1 MQGKGLIRFFL
12 VVMILVTAYQFLLVL
27 PTLKV
32 EGDAE
37 SHADTVSANAPT
49 EQKETVRKMA
59 RVAYLDSMSTE
70 TVLSIPLLKEYTYQD
85 LKGQQLAYGLD
96 LKGGM
101 SVVLQVDLREFVKKL
116 ADDSNAPPFLAA
128 LDQATI
134 DQKNSQSDFVTL
146 FANAWSTKSNGM
158 KLAEIFSLNEGL
170 REEINSQTSDSEVIA
185 IVREKA
191 NQTVDLTFK
200 RLKERIDKFGVSQP
214 NVSLDAGRDLIL
226 VELPGV
232 DNPER
237 ARQFLKASAQLEFW
251 KVHRITD
258 GSLSSVILRA
268 DEKLKSSMGDSLTV
282 ETTVAEPIINE
293 RKIFERDTLGN
304 VADSTKFETVYDT
317 LAAPVNPADNFG
329 PLLKIFQPNQ
339 GNYSFAVLG
348 SASKNKRNAVM
359 AMLSRPEIQSM
370 FPNDLKLQWGYK
382 PIRDRET
389 NEVTREYLLYMIKT
403 GRDGAPPLEG
413 DRITKA
419 SVQPDPTTGEVQV
432 SLEMDGQGTQVWGEL
447 TTDAARNQN
456 REIAISLDGEIVSA
470 PTVNEPI
477 LSGRSSISGG
487 FSQQEAQDL
496 SNILEIGKLPADIK
510 IIQEALVGP
519 TLGQD
524 NINRSLTSMAIG
536 FLLVMLF
543 MILYYGGGG
552 IVSIIAL
559 MANLFFIFGALAS
572 IGTVLTLPGVAGI
585 ILTVGMAVDANV
597 IIYERIREELRTGKA
612 LTQAISDG
620 FRHSYSAIIDAN
632 VTTILVAFVLFY
644 FGMGPIKGFAA
655 VLIVG
660 VISSVFAAVLI
671 GRLIIDWWVG
681 KGNNL
686 SFSMGWSR
694 NVFADLNIDWLG
706 KRKMAYMISGTVIV
720 LGIISMFARGFD
732 LGVDF
737 RGGYSYTV
745 QFDKNVSVDSDK
757 LRAALTPVFGDE
769 PIVKTFDSANTYSI
783 TTTEDAAEVK
793 DDKIAEQIMG
803 KLHEGV
809 NGIIGGSLNID
820 DFKNPS
826 FAGTHVTASNTVGPT
841 IADDIRTSS
850 IYATIFALLLI
861 FLYIFIRFR
870 KWQFS
875 LGAVAALFHDV
886 LVVLSVFSILWGFAP
901 WSMEVD
907 QAFIAALLTVVG
919 YSINDTVVV
928 FDRIREYLD
937 TYSKKD
943 KYEVIN
949 MAVNSTVSRTIIT
962 SVTTI
967 FVVLILF
974 VFGSGSIKGFAWALV
989 VGVVVGTYSS
999 IFVATPIVHDFS
1011 GDMKPKEA
1019 EDAKSNRFSKALK

>member
-27 PTLKV
+27 PTMKV

-37 SHADTVSANAPT
+37 AHADALSSNAPV
-49 EQKETVRKMA
+49 EQKEDVRKMA

-70 TVLSIPLLKEYTYQD
+70 TVLSIPLLKDYTYQD
-85 LKGQQLAYGLD
+85 LKSQQLAYGLD

-128 LDQATI
+128 LDQAKKEQRT
-134 DQKNSQSDFVTL
+134 SQSDFVTL
-146 FANAWSTKSNGM
+146 FANAWSQNANGM
-158 KLAEIFSLNEGL
+158 KLNEIFSLNEGL
-170 REEINSQTSDSEVIA
+170 RDQINSQTSDAEVVSI
-185 IVREKA
+185 IREKA
-191 NQTVDLTFK
+191 NQTVNLTFE
-200 RLKERIDKFGVSQP
+200 RLKQRIDKFGVSQP

-237 ARQFLKASAQLEFW
+237 ARQLLSASAQLEFW
-251 KVHRITD
+251 KTYRLTD
-258 GSLSSVILRA
+258 GDLASLIMRA
-268 DEKLKSSMGDSLTV
+268 DAKLKEVMGD
-282 ETTVAEPIINE
+282 TTAVAVAEPIINE
-293 RKIFERDTLGN
+293 RKIYERDTLGN
-304 VADSTKFETVYDT
+304 VIDSTKFESVFDT
-317 LAAPVNPADNFG
+317 LPGQIDPGSNFG

-339 GNYSFAVLG
+339 GNYPLTALG
-348 SASKNKRNAVM
+348 AAEKNKRNAVM
-359 AMLSRPEIQSM
+359 AMLERPAIKAM
-370 FPNDLKLQWGYK
+370 FPSDMRLMWGDK

-389 NEVTREYLLYMIKT
+389 NELTREYLLYMVKT
-403 GRDGAPPLEG
+403 GRDDVAPLEG
-413 DRITKA
+413 DRVTQA
-419 SVQPDPTTGEVQV
+419 SVQPDPTTGEIQV
-432 SLEMDGQGTQVWGEL
+432 SLEMDGQGTQVWGDL
-447 TTDAARNQN
+447 TTEAARDGN
-456 REIAISLDGEIVSA
+456 RSIAIALDGEVVSA
-470 PTVNEPI
+470 PGVNEPI

-487 FSQQEAQDL
+487 FTQQEAQDL
-496 SNILEIGKLPADIK
+496 ANILEIGKLPAKIE

-524 NINRSLTSMAIG
+524 NIRRSLTSMAIG
-536 FLLVMLF
+536 FVLVMLF
-543 MILYYGGGG
+543 MILYYAGGG
-552 IVSIIAL
+552 IVSIVAL
-559 MANLFFIFGALAS
+559 MVNLFFIFGALAS

-597 IIYERIREELRTGKA
+597 IIYERIREELREGKSVA
-612 LTQAISDG
+612 QAISDG

-644 FGMGPIKGFAA
+644 FGLGPIKGFAA

-660 VISSVFAAVLI
+660 VISSVFAAVLV
-671 GRLIIDWWVG
+671 GRLIIDWWIG
-681 KGNNL
+681 RGNNL
-686 SFSMGWSR
+686 SFSMGWSE
-694 NVFADLNIDWLG
+694 NVFANLDIDWLG
-706 KRKMAYMISGTVIV
+706 KRKIAYGVSLTIIL
-720 LGIISMFARGFD
+720 LGFASMYFRGFD

-745 QFDKNVSVDSDK
+745 QFDDNVDVSADK
-757 LRAALTPVFGDE
+757 LRTVLATSLGEE
-769 PIVKTFDSANTYSI
+769 PIVKTFDAANTYSI
-783 TTTEDAAEVK
+783 TTTEDAAE
-793 DDKIAEQIMG
+793 DLDGNIPDQIMA
-803 KLHEGV
+803 KLHA
-809 NGIIGGSLNID
+809 GINSIAGGSVSLD
-820 DFKNPS
+820 DFKDPS
-826 FAGTHVTASNTVGPT
+826 AKGTHVTSSNTVGPT

-875 LGAVAALFHDV
+875 LGAVLALFHDV
-886 LVVLSVFSILWGFAP
+886 LIVLSVFSLLWGFAP

-974 VFGSGSIKGFAWALV
+974 LFGAGSIKGFAWALV

-999 IFVATPIVHDFS
+999 IFVATPIVHDFT
-1011 GDMKPKEA
+1011 GDLKPK
-1019 EDAKSNRFSKALK
+1019 DADGDKKKRFSKALK